1 MMNRRAPQLPG
12 PLVPSQWLAGQL
24 GNPAL
29 VVLDASVIMTPKP
42 GGPPRFESGLA
53 AYRDDAH
60 IPGALYADLI
70 GEFSEPGA
78 KYGFTRPAA
87 ARFGAAASALGI
99 GNDTTVVTYDRSS
112 GTWAARLWW
121 MFRAFGHEQVAVL
134 DGGLRN
140 WHAEKRPIETGAVA
154 PRGSAHF
161 TAHERPELWATKSE
175 VEAVVAGR
183 ASATLVCALSHA
195 VYAGSVR
202 MCARAGHIPGS
213 LSVPFSTLTS
223 PVDGTYLDRDTLAD
237 LFAAFPPA
245 GRIISY
251 CGGGISAAADAL
263 ALTLLG
269 RQDVAIYDGSLSEWA
284 DDPAAPLTT
293 L

>member
-1 MMNRRAPQLPG
+1 MKNRRAPQLPG
-12 PLVPSQWLAGQL
+12 PLVPSQWLADHL
-24 GNPAL
+24 GNPSLA
-29 VVLDASVIMTPKP
+29 VLDASVIMTPTP
-42 GGPPRFESGLA
+42 GGPPRFESGRA
-53 AYRDDAH
+53 AYLDDAH

-70 GEFSEPGA
+70 DAFSEPDA
-78 KYGFTRPAA
+78 KYGFTRPDA
-87 ARFGAAASALGI
+87 ARFAAAASALGI
-99 GNDTTVVTYDRSS
+99 GNDTTIVTYDRSS
-112 GTWAARLWW
+112 STWAARLWW
-121 MFRAFGHEQVAVL
+121 MFRACGHDNAAVL

-140 WHAEKRPIETGAVA
+140 WRAEKRPIETGPVS
-154 PRGSAHF
+154 PRGSARF

-175 VEAVVAGR
+175 VEGVVAGR
-183 ASATLVCALSHA
+183 TTATLVCALSHA
-195 VYAGSVR
+195 VYCGSVR

-213 LSVPFSTLTS
+213 LSVPFSTLMS
-223 PVDGTYLDRDTLAD
+223 PVDGTYLDQDTLAGAFD
-237 LFAAFPPA
+237 AFPES

-269 RQDVAIYDGSLSEWA
+269 RKNVAIYDGSLNEWA